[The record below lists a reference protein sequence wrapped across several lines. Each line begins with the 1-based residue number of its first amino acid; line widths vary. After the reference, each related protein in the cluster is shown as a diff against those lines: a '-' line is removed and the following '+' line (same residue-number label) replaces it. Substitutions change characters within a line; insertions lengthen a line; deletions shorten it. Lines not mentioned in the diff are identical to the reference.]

1 MITFTV
7 KQAPIDDKGFPF
19 SSVGE
24 KTIAT
29 SELPNG
35 ITGKLEM
42 TEQQSRRDSIAGTVL
57 EGMVEVDG
65 RFYAR
70 SQTLELKKGSI
81 INLGAYGLYELT

>member
-35 ITGKLEM
+35 ITGKLEIAK
-42 TEQQSRRDSIAGTVL
+42 QQESVVARVL

-65 RFYAR
+65 HIYAR